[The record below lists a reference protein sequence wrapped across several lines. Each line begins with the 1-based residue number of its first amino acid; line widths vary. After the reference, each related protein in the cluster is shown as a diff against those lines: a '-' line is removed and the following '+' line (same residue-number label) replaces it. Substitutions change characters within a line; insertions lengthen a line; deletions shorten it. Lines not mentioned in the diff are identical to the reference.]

1 MKLTSMAF
9 ACSVVA
15 TLAFASPAFCEDAY
29 IENANGNQYFNTGH
43 FIGPHTR
50 IEIDLQLLEIK
61 GQIQPFG
68 VLGSVDDTLP
78 FCALYLGQA
87 VTDGPWVWSYQASK
101 SDYTSQ
107 AWNAGD
113 CPADLERH
121 KIVLDFNSS
130 PKKFEVWTGG
140 TKNIDRNLAAVPDGT
155 QTYPLGLFARCCR
168 EYGTYSSVKST
179 FDNPAKMRLY
189 SFRIYESGTLVKEFL
204 PWVKGGI
211 AGLKETRSGQ
221 FHSGENARACVA
233 GGDVTIEKDD
243 PYVSMPDNTIASA
256 AVKGKS
262 LYFNT
267 GYTFKPTSRME
278 LDYALLTPD
287 WTASTKWSYE
297 AHVFFANS
305 SSQMLYLMP
314 YGKDSAGCYYY
325 KVGSQESR
333 VREVG
338 LDYAYNVRRKVSA
351 SANNIRLETAG
362 YTNFNITSSSPVTAN
377 LNSTLLQIGL
387 RSGSFPT
394 MPMKIYGLKIY
405 ETEGGIE
412 TLVRDYRPCISNSVP
427 ILRDVLAAPTL
438 GLLPT
443 VYGSR
448 NSTTYGS
455 PDTNAHTNIVCEAGG
470 DIQGDEAA
478 KEAYLDFDG
487 VDGHLI
493 NTEYVVTKDSRV
505 ETDFAVWNNNFRL
518 SATAAPVFFH
528 QKSGTDGIWF
538 SLYYPSGAFR
548 YGWRFTDYNTGKN
561 EWVKKTFITNER
573 VKFVFDAPNNTL
585 TSYRG
590 GVALE
595 SLTLA
600 QGTGATLNSTTCST
614 TLRIGGSCDGR
625 YAAGMRLYSVKIYK
639 SGVLDR
645 CFVPCLTNGVAGL
658 YETCQNRFFPLT
670 GGKVRGKGYQGQTG
684 EFEISPQPATLTYK
698 EGENSTTLTCLAAGA
713 QSYEWYEDGVLMP
726 GETSDS
732 LTLTWIHTKAKS
744 QTHTYSVKPIYTVF
758 NERVVGEPVSATVE
772 YTPLGTRVIIK

>member
-50 IEIDLQLLEIK
+50 IEIDFQLLEIK
-61 GQIQPFG
+61 GQVRPFG
-68 VLGSVDDTLP
+68 VDGADNATRP
-78 FCALYLGQA
+78 YCELYLGQA
-87 VTDGPWVWSYQASK
+87 VTDGPWVWSYLASK
-101 SDYTSQ
+101 SDYSAQ
-107 AWNAGD
+107 AWNAGH
-113 CPADLERH
+113 CSADLERH
-121 KIVLDFNSS
+121 KIVLDLNSS
-130 PKKFEVWTGG
+130 PKKFEVWTGD
-140 TKNIDRNLAAVPDGT
+140 TKSVDKDLANVSDGT
-155 QTYPLGLFARCCR
+155 QTYPLGIFAKCR
-168 EYGTYSSVKST
+168 HASGMYSSVQT
-179 FDNPAKMRLY
+179 TYNLPAKMRLY

-211 AGLKETRSGQ
+211 AGLKETKSGR

-233 GGDVTIEKDD
+233 GGDITVEKDD
-243 PYVSMPDNTIASA
+243 PYVAMPDNTIASA

-267 GYTFKPTSRME
+267 DYTFKPTSRME

-305 SSQMLYLMP
+305 SSAMLYFMP
-314 YGKDSAGCYYY
+314 FGKDSNGCYYY
-325 KVGSQESR
+325 KVGTQESR
-333 VREVG
+333 INYAG
-338 LDYAYNVRRKVSA
+338 LDYAYNVRRTVSA

-362 YTNFNITSSSPVTAN
+362 YTNFNITSSKPVTAN

-387 RSGSFPT
+387 RSGSYPA
-394 MPMKIYGLKIY
+394 MPMKIYGLKIF
-405 ETEGGIE
+405 ETADGVE

-427 ILRDVLAAPTL
+427 ILRDTLAPPTL

-448 NSTTYGS
+448 NTTTYGS
-455 PDTNAHTNIVCEAGG
+455 PDNNAHTNIVCEAGG
-470 DIQGDEAA
+470 DIQGDESA

-505 ETDFAVWNNNFRL
+505 ETDFAVWNNNFRM
-518 SATAAPVFFH
+518 STATAAPVFFH
-528 QKSGTDGIWF
+528 QKSSTDGIWF

-548 YGWRFTDYNTGKN
+548 YGWRFSDYNTGKN

-595 SLTLA
+595 TFTLA
-600 QGTGATLNSTTCST
+600 QGAGTLTATTCST

-670 GGKVRGKGYQGQTG
+670 GGKVRGKGYKGQSG
-684 EFEISPQPATLTYK
+684 EFVISPQPARLTRN
-698 EGENSTTLTCLAAGA
+698 GTGRTATLTCLAVGA
-713 QSYEWYEDGVLMP
+713 QSYEWYENGVLMP

-732 LTLTWIHTKAKS
+732 LTLAWTKAEP
-744 QTHTYSVKPIYTVF
+744 HVRTYSVVPVYTVF
-758 NERVVGEPVSATVE
+758 NETVKGDPATAEVE
-772 YTPLGTRVIIK
+772 YLPTGLTIVIQ

>member
-1 MKLTSMAF
+1 MKLKSMAF
-9 ACSVVA
+9 SCSVVA
-15 TLAFASPAFCEDAY
+15 TLAFALSAFGEDAY
-29 IENANGNQYFNTGH
+29 IENTNGNQYFNTGY
-43 FIGPHTR
+43 FVGPHTR
-50 IEIDLQLLEIK
+50 IEIDLQLLEVK
-61 GQIQPFG
+61 GQIRPFG
-68 VLGSVDDTLP
+68 VYGAADATHP
-78 FCALYLGQA
+78 YCALYLGQA
-87 VTDGPWVWSYQASK
+87 VTGGPWVWSYQASK
-101 SDYTSQ
+101 SDYSSQ
-107 AWNAGD
+107 AWNAGG

-121 KIVLDFNSS
+121 KIVLDFNSN
-130 PKKFEVWTGG
+130 PKKFEVWTGD
-140 TKNIDRNLAAVPDGT
+140 TKDVNRELANVSAGT
-155 QTYPLGLFARCCR
+155 QTYPLGLFAQCR
-168 EYGTYSSVKST
+168 HAYGMYSSTQNT

-211 AGLKETRSGQ
+211 AGLKETKSGQ

-243 PYVSMPDNTIASA
+243 PYVSMPGNDVNQRN
-256 AVKGKS
+256 AVVGKTQ
-262 LYFNT
+262 YFET
-267 GYTFKPTSRME
+267 GYTFTPNSRLE
-278 LDYALLTPD
+278 LDFAALTPD
-287 WTASTKWSYE
+287 WTQSTKWAYE
-297 AHVFFANS
+297 THVFFANGNGF
-305 SSQMLYLMP
+305 MLHLMP
-314 YGKDSAGCYYY
+314 YGSNTNLWYY
-325 KVGSQESR
+325 KIGTAEAR
-333 VREVG
+333 IPG
-338 LDYAYNVRRKVSA
+338 AGIDYAYNVRRKVSA
-351 SANNIRLETAG
+351 SATQMRMETAG
-362 YTNFNITSSSPVTAN
+362 FTNFTITSSQPITAN
-377 LNSTLLQIGL
+377 LGSTKLQLGL
-387 RSGSFPT
+387 RAGNFPAC
-394 MPMKIYGLKIY
+394 PIKIYGLKIY
-405 ETEGGIE
+405 ETANGVE

-427 ILRDVLAAPTL
+427 ILRDTLAAPTL

-448 NSTTYGS
+448 NSTVYGS
-455 PDTNAHTNIVCEAGG
+455 PDNNAHTNIVCEAGG
-470 DIQGDEAA
+470 DIPGDDEA

-528 QKSGTDGIWF
+528 QSSGTDGIWF

-548 YGWRFTDYNTGKN
+548 YGWRFSDYNTGKN
-561 EWVKKTFITNER
+561 EWFKKAFITNER
-573 VKFVFDAPNNTL
+573 IKFVFDAPNDTV
-585 TSYRG
+585 TSYRK
-590 GVALE
+590 GVQSETFKLAYDTGT
-595 SLTLA
+595 LTA
-600 QGTGATLNSTTCST
+600 TTCST

-732 LTLTWIHTKAKS
+732 LTLTWIHTKAKAK
-744 QTHTYSVKPIYTVF
+744 THTYSVKPIYTVF